1 MESFMT
7 TFDVNASRH
16 LAKQARIDVLNMI
29 HESHASHIASAFSCI
44 DILAVLYSGID
55 DVNVENIKMQ
65 KHDRI
70 ILSKGHAGSAL
81 YAVLAE
87 KNFISRNLLKT
98 YYANGSFLSGHVSHK
113 NINGVEFST
122 GSLGQGVCV
131 ACGMALA
138 NKIHKNPAKVFAV
151 VGDGEIEEGS
161 VWEMAQFAA
170 LQKLSNFI
178 VVVDANKM
186 QAMGN
191 TNEIVVQ
198 NISSKWKAFGW
209 NVIEVDDG
217 NDHIQLVDAFSHLD
231 PILPTAVVAN
241 TIKGKG
247 VSFMENCLLWHYRD
261 PQGDFYEKAL
271 KELENM

>member
-1 MESFMT
+1 MT
-7 TFDVNASRH
+7 AFDISASRR

-44 DILAVLYSGID
+44 DILAVLYSGIA
-55 DVNVENIKMQ
+55 NVDAENIKTQ
-65 KHDRI
+65 NHDRI

-81 YAVLAE
+81 YAILAE
-87 KNFISRNLLKT
+87 KNFIDRSLLKT

-138 NKIHKNPAKVFAV
+138 NKMLKNPAKVFAI

-170 LQKLSNFI
+170 LQKLNNFI
-178 VVVDANKM
+178 VIVDANKM

-191 TNEIVVQ
+191 TDEIVVQ
-198 NISSKWKAFGW
+198 NISSKWRAFGW
-209 NVIEVDDG
+209 NAIDVEDG
-217 NDHIQLVDAFSHLD
+217 NDHIQLASALSHLD
-231 PILPTAVVAN
+231 LVLPTAVIAN

-247 VSFMENCLLWHYRD
+247 VSFMENNLLWHYRD

-271 KELENM
+271 KELENTQ